1 MNDRGT
7 RTPADADRE
16 RMAQELQ
23 RLRELDT
30 YDLQV
35 RWRRTFGRSASRHLP
50 KHLLL
55 RILAYKLQAGAFGDL
70 DRSTVRML
78 EQIARDATK
87 ASSSGDRLSKVVPP
101 VEETRGIKPGTLLV
115 REHDGVLHRVTV
127 QARGYEWKGQT
138 FRSLSE
144 VARAITGTRWNGPRF
159 FGLRPGGTPTQSKGA
174 SEVRS

>member
-35 RWRRTFGRSASRHLP
+35 RWRRLFGRSVPRHLP

-78 EQIARDATK
+78 EQIAWGATK
-87 ASSSGDRLSKVVPP
+87 ARSSGDRLSKVVPP
-101 VEETRGIKPGTLLV
+101 VEE
-115 REHDGVLHRVTV
+115 
-127 QARGYEWKGQT
+127 ARGLK
-138 FRSLSE
+138 
-144 VARAITGTRWNGPRF
+144 P
-159 FGLRPGGTPTQSKGA
+159 
-174 SEVRS
+174 